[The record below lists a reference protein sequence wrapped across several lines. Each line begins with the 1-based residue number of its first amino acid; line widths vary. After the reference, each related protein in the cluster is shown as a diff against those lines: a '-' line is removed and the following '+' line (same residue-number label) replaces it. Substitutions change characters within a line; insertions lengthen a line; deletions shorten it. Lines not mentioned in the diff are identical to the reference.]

1 MLKKKI
7 DPKLIYSL
15 SRLQPDQY
23 NSFSELD
30 DVYNRI
36 SSGRQAFSDIYEL
49 NVNAASEIS
58 RLDLE
63 INFYTEKLLKI
74 SESISNAT
82 KDIHSA
88 ASESAEVAGI
98 ISARHEDLTNTIVT
112 VSEESSNVYQK
123 IDSSQQSLTDIRHLS
138 ENTIRISEKMKSDMD
153 QLSDILNNM
162 NEVIG
167 AINNISAQTN
177 LLSLNASI
185 EAARAGESGRGFA
198 VVADEIRALADET
211 KSLTNNMGQFVAS
224 VQQAADASTLSVNQA
239 ITALSDVNAKIKAVW
254 TLNEE
259 NQSHIA
265 EITDSISNLAA
276 VSEEITSNM
285 IEIESGAAEI
295 ENSCAVLKDDTTGL
309 EEIGQECY
317 VAIKP
322 IQDVETKMD
331 EILANMGKMSADP
344 FYALS
349 KNDLYSYISNAID
362 AHRSWVANL
371 EKIINEKRI
380 IPFQVNARKCRF
392 GHFYNSMQPSTDG
405 SQAIWDEIGKKHEK
419 LHLLGSKII
428 ALMFDNEYEPAEETY
443 EEVISVSNDLIG
455 QLEGIKKMLPT
466 DSTTY

>member
-15 SRLQPDQY
+15 SNLQPDNY
-23 NSFSELD
+23 SNYSE
-30 DVYNRI
+30 VENMYNRL
-36 SSGRQAFSDIYEL
+36 SEGRDAFTKMYEL
-49 NVNAASEIS
+49 NINAVSEIS
-58 RLDLE
+58 KLDLE
-63 INFYTEKLLKI
+63 IQFYTERLLKI
-74 SESISNAT
+74 SESVSNAT
-82 KDIHSA
+82 KDIYGA
-88 ASESAEVAGI
+88 ASESAQVAGVI
-98 ISARHEDLTNTIVT
+98 AERHEDLTNTIVT

-138 ENTIRISEKMKSDMD
+138 ENTIKISEKMKSDMD

-211 KSLTNNMGQFVAS
+211 KNLTDNMGQFVAS
-224 VQQAADASTLSVNQA
+224 VQQAADASTQSVNQA
-239 ITALSDVNAKIKAVW
+239 INALGDVNTKIKAVW

-285 IEIESGAAEI
+285 MEIESGAAEI
-295 ENSCAVLKDDTTGL
+295 ENSCGVLKDDTIGL
-309 EEIGQECY
+309 EEIGQECFL
-317 VAIKP
+317 AIKP
-322 IQDVETKMD
+322 LKDIETQMD
-331 EILANMGKMSADP
+331 EILANMGKMATDP

-349 KNDLYSYISNAID
+349 KKDLSSYIGNAIE
-362 AHRSWVANL
+362 AHQSWVAAL
-371 EKIINEKRI
+371 DKIIKEQRI
-380 IPFQVNARKCRF
+380 IPFQVNAKKCRF
-392 GHFYNSMQPSTDG
+392 GHFFYSMQPSTDG

-428 ALMFDNEYEPAEETY
+428 ALMFDNEYELAEETY
-443 EEVISVSNDLIG
+443 KEVVSVSDDLIG
-455 QLEGIKKMLPT
+455 QLEGIQKMIPT
-466 DSTTY
+466 DRTSY

>member
-15 SRLQPDQY
+15 SKLQPDQY

-30 DVYNRI
+30 NVYNRI

-49 NVNAASEIS
+49 NVNAVSEIS
-58 RLDLE
+58 KLDLE
-63 INFYTEKLLKI
+63 INYYTEKLLKI

-88 ASESAEVAGI
+88 ASESAEVASI

-138 ENTIRISEKMKSDMD
+138 ENTIKISEKMKSDMD

-198 VVADEIRALADET
+198 VVADEIRTLADET
-211 KSLTNNMGQFVAS
+211 KSLTDNMGQFVAS

-239 ITALSDVNAKIKAVW
+239 ITALSDVNTKIKAVW

-317 VAIKP
+317 AAIKP
-322 IQDVETKMD
+322 IEDVETKMD

-344 FYALS
+344 FFALS
-349 KNDLYSYISNAID
+349 KKDLSSYIGNAID

-371 EKIINEKRI
+371 EKIINEQRI
-380 IPFQVNARKCRF
+380 IPFQVNAKKCRF
-392 GHFYNSMQPSTDG
+392 GHFYYSMQPSTDG
-405 SQAIWDEIGKKHEK
+405 SQAIWNEIGKKHEK

-428 ALMFDNEYEPAEETY
+428 ALMFDNEYEAAKETY
-443 EEVISVSNDLIG
+443 EEVVSVSNDLIG